1 MVHGYKLKKYTKLL
15 LGVGVTIER
24 SEEDEKLAVR
34 CVLLVR
40 MYGVFDSVFT

>member
-1 MVHGYKLKKYTKLL
+1 MHAYELKKYTKLL

-24 SEEDEKLAVR
+24 SEEDEKLAGR
-34 CVLLVR
+34 YVLLVK